1 MADMWQIGGAMLG
14 GLLGN
19 QSSTQ
24 GSTQTNSPYAAA
36 VPYIDQTINTGMG
49 LQAQYAAKPLSDGQ
63 IGAYANSQGLTD
75 GFRSQAGS
83 LTNQLNNMRQFDRNN
98 PTQRATQFNFTDAP
112 ADMQKSMQ
120 TTINSLPQ
128 ATQLDLGRRIVEG
141 GLMGNPAGGSSG
153 GYRAAEE
160 GGTPWGGIGVGN
172 LTDQINGDAMA
183 TFKQIAPFS
192 VVAGGLAAL
201 YQKDKA
207 EKEALAAANAAADS
221 ISHLNDVQGWTSNG
235 SSNSVTGGW
244 GSGGGLSLGDSNRS
258 SISAANGYG
267 GGV

>member
-1 MADMWQIGGAMLG
+1 MADMWQIGGALLG

-36 VPYIDQTINTGMG
+36 VPYIDQTINTGRG
-49 LQAQYAAKPLSDGQ
+49 LQAQYAAQPLSLGQ

-83 LTNQLNNMRQFDRNN
+83 LTNQMNNMRQFDRNN

-112 ADMQKSMQ
+112 ANQQQSMQ
-120 TTINSLPQ
+120 TVINSLPQ
-128 ATQLDLGRRIVEG
+128 ASQVDLGRRIVEG

-153 GYRAAEE
+153 AYRAAEE

-192 VVAGGLAAL
+192 AVAGGLAAM
-201 YQKDKA
+201 YQKYQA
-207 EKEALAAANAAADS
+207 QQEALAAANAAADP
-221 ISHLNDVQGWTSNG
+221 ISHLNDVQGWT
-235 SSNSVTGGW
+235 GGGG
-244 GSGGGLSLGDSNRS
+244 GSGGSGLSSGDRAA
-258 SISAANGYG
+258 IAAANGYG